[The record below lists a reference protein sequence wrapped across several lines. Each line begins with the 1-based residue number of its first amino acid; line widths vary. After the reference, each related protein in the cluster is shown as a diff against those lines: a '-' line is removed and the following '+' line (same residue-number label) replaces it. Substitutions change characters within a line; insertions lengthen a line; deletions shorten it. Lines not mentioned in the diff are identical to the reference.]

1 MKDVWVLEMNSI
13 ARRLRLK
20 ENHPTAIKL
29 NQLFEL
35 ADKLGISLEFSN
47 STRVLVSDSDRDEN
61 LPPLWLEDIEDSDY
75 GGNFPPTTEYKL
87 VYNNPAYLSLQEKKE
102 REELEER
109 QEANRLKIEQAKAE
123 EQARL
128 AKIKEDKERQERELL
143 RTLLSKYP
151 DYSKT

>member
-1 MKDVWVLEMNSI
+1 MNSI

-61 LPPLWLEDIEDSDY
+61 LPPLWLEDIEESDY
-75 GGNFPPTTEYKL
+75 DGSFPPTTEYKL
-87 VYNNPAYLSLQEKKE
+87 VYDNPAYLAFKEK
-102 REELEER
+102 ELEEHLK
-109 QEANRLKIEQAKAE
+109 ANRLKEEQAKAE
-123 EQARL
+123 EKKRL
-128 AKIKEDKERQERELL
+128 AKLKEAEEKREREHLKILL
-143 RTLLSKYP
+143 DKYP